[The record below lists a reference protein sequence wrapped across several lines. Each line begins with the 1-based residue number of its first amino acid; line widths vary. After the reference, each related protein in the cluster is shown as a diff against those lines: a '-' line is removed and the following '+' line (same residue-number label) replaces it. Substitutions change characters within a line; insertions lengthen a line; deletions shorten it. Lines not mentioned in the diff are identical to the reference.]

1 MPSFFLFRGKK
12 GWQLQTRPR
21 WAEEVLRPWFCF
33 CSGKSAF
40 INLKRTVER
49 EMHYSVLEEEQASS
63 RAPSR
68 RTVEGSPSDLG
79 EESFVLCTVGGTYYA
94 QSTV

>member
-12 GWQLQTRPR
+12 GRQLQTWPR

-33 CSGKSAF
+33 CAGKSAF
-40 INLKRTVER
+40 VNLKRTVER
-49 EMHYSVLEEEQASS
+49 EMHYSVLEEKKASS

-79 EESFVLCTVGGTYYA
+79 EESFVLCTFGGTYYA